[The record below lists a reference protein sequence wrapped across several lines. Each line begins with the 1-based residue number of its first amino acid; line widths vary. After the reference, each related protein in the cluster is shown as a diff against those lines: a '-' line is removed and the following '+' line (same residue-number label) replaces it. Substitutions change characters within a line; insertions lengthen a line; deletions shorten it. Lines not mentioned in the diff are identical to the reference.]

1 MKNLFKNLMLVAVAA
16 MAFTACEKGNDETN
30 KTEQKTV
37 ITGVATIA
45 NDDTR
50 SGFLS
55 KEEGETAYQSA
66 WDGEEKIAIF
76 YDGGNTDTTVDAEG
90 NFSATLD
97 GAVASINVCSPYTAW
112 YSTDTMDMNVLK
124 TQTPRANSVDPAV
137 HILQAKDVAVVDGVA
152 SAQMK
157 HEVAYG
163 KMTVNTPEDFEIAR
177 VELII
182 NGGTSYNIYATN
194 VVDNVFWFAAQE
206 FTVTELIV
214 KAFNANGKMYSKT
227 ITPTPEKPLAFVKG
241 RVSTFS
247 VSKLETEAELT
258 VKSAVAGTHYYG
270 GTAQAN
276 DVLVTFTMSTD
287 ETFAVAFKTMGN
299 NFITPGNWQS
309 SDWQAANYIAAIYHN
324 GTYVSVY
331 TPIAV
336 SYADGVYTIAPFSV
350 YEWNVGYYDF
360 IGYTGAI
367 EGLDA
372 PETGNEGG
380 EGGEDVPEFTI
391 PGEGSTYDYD
401 FTYTIL
407 SEGLNE
413 NNAIEVKTTNGL
425 RWNII
430 FNSGLSEIEAGDYKA
445 VSSFSS
451 SSALEC
457 NTYDGGIEYDSN
469 QWGYA
474 DDYDNVTIN
483 IQKSGDYYCIT
494 LIGSGGWNFGDKKY
508 RCVYIGKI
516 K

>member
-1 MKNLFKNLMLVAVAA
+1 MLVAVAA

-50 SGFLS
+50 STFLP

-66 WDGEEKIAIF
+66 WEGGEKVAVH
-76 YDGGNTDTTVDAEG
+76 YDGSGDVWTNMNADGTFEV
-90 NFSATLD
+90 TLD
-97 GAVASINVCSPYTAW
+97 GAVSAITLCSPYDAW
-112 YSTDTMDMNVLK
+112 YGTAQVDPSIFA
-124 TQTPRANSVDPAV
+124 TQKPLADSVDPKV
-137 HILQAKDVAVVDGVA
+137 HVLKSEETPVVNGTA
-152 SAQMK
+152 SVTMK

-163 KMTVNTPEDFEIAR
+163 KMTVNTPEDFEIER

-227 ITPTPEKPLAFVKG
+227 ITPTTEKPLAFVKG

-247 VSKLETEAELT
+247 VSNLETEAELT
-258 VKSAVAGTHYYG
+258 VKSAVAGKHYYG
-270 GTAQAN
+270 GTEQAN

-324 GTYVSVY
+324 GTSVSVY

-350 YEWNVGYYDF
+350 YEWGVGYSDF

-372 PETGNEGG
+372 PKTGNEGG
-380 EGGEDVPEFTI
+380 EDGEDVPEFVI
-391 PGEGSTYDYD
+391 PGEGGTYDYD
-401 FTYTIL
+401 FRYTIL
-407 SEGLNE
+407 SEGLNSK
-413 NNAIEVKTTNGL
+413 NAIEVKTANGL

-430 FNSGLSEIEAGDYKA
+430 FNSGLSEIEAGDYTA
-445 VSSFSS
+445 VGGSFSS
-451 SSALEC
+451 DSALEC
-457 NTYDGGIEYDSN
+457 DTYDGGIEYDSN

-474 DDYDNVTIN
+474 DDYDKVTIN
-483 IQKSGDYYCIT
+483 IQRSGDTYCIT
-494 LIGSGGWNFGDKKY
+494 LIGSDGWNFGGKKY